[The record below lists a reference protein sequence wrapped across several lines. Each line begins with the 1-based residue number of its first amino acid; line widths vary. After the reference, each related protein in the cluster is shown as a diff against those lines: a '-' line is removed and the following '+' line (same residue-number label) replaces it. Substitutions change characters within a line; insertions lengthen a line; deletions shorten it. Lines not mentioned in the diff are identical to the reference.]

1 MSFLHIILVGT
12 VHAQRVFQDFQESVM
27 ATKREDI
34 MKPLTCEETRLMAL
48 SVHVVRSIAEKH
60 GGSLAK
66 IKGKKKI
73 QIYVPP
79 DKREACAEQIAQQLG
94 YIRKH
99 VLYPFVALSCGKIIV
114 PLNSN

>member
-1 MSFLHIILVGT
+1 
-12 VHAQRVFQDFQESVM
+12 
-27 ATKREDI
+27 
-34 MKPLTCEETRLMAL
+34 MKSLTSEETRLMAL

-73 QIYVPP
+73 QIYVPR
-79 DKREACAEQIAQQLG
+79 DSREACAEQIAEQLSH
-94 YIRKH
+94 IRKH
-99 VLYPFVALSCGKIIV
+99 LLYPLVALSCGKIIV